1 MEVTTV
7 LALVGSRRLGDG
19 VSVDG
24 ALDVGRWERVLG
36 ASDGRVCGR
45 VTLEE
50 DVEAKAELLAVA
62 EGSALGRVVLV
73 QSLVG
78 QVANLFSGTG
88 FIFERLDV
96 SWWGGCVLGL
106 LPEHA
111 VTVKVIV
118 HGAIIT
124 RHDTR
129 TISVVSHLVEVK
141 VFWIQ
146 TYPTGWTWQES
157 RFLTT
162 TPPVSTAAAADLVAA
177 SWL

>member
-24 ALDVGRWERVLG
+24 ALDVGRWGRVLV

-45 VTLEE
+45 VALKE

-62 EGSALGRVVLV
+62 EVGALFRVVLV

-88 FIFERLDV
+88 LIIERLDV
-96 SWWGGCVLGL
+96 SCWGGCVLGL
-106 LPEHA
+106 LPENA
-111 VTVKVIV
+111 IRFKVSV
-118 HGAIIT
+118 HGAIT
-124 RHDTR
+124 RHGTR
-129 TISVVSHLVEVK
+129 TILIVSHLVEVK

-146 TYPTGWTWQES
+146 TYPVGWAWQES

>member
-1 MEVTTV
+1 LEVTTV

-45 VTLEE
+45 VALEE

-62 EGSALGRVVLV
+62 EVGALLRVVLV

-88 FIFERLDV
+88 LINERLDV
-96 SWWGGCVLGL
+96 SFWGLCSLGL
-106 LPEHA
+106 RPELA
-111 VTVKVIV
+111 LRVKVSV
-118 HGAIIT
+118 HGAIT
-124 RHDTR
+124 RGSE
-129 TISVVSHLVEVK
+129 TISIVSHLVEVK

-146 TYPTGWTWQES
+146 TYPVGWAWQES

>member
-1 MEVTTV
+1 VEVTTV

-24 ALDVGRWERVLG
+24 ALDVGRWGRVLV

-45 VTLEE
+45 VALKE

-62 EGSALGRVVLV
+62 EVGALLRVVLV

-88 FIFERLDV
+88 LINERFDV
-96 SWWGGCVLGL
+96 SCWGGCALGL
-106 LPEHA
+106 RPELA
-111 VTVKVIV
+111 LRVKVSV
-118 HGAIIT
+118 HGAIT
-124 RHDTR
+124 RHGTS
-129 TISVVSHLVEVK
+129 TIPIVSHLVEVK

-146 TYPTGWTWQES
+146 TYPAGWTWQES